1 MTVSEVTE
9 PRSTGPLRAVVFDM
23 DGVLVE
29 SEHLWERMWTR
40 YAARHGH
47 EWSAE
52 DTSTVQGMSSPEW
65 SAYLGRVCGTPEPAS
80 ETERAVVDDMIA
92 ALDDGEI
99 ELLDGAREM
108 VTEVSSVVPIAL
120 ASSAARPLIDAVL
133 KRHGLAEHFTATVS
147 SAEVPRGKPSPD
159 VYTEA
164 ARRLGF
170 TGADCA
176 GVEDSSNGIRA
187 AHAAGMSVV
196 AIPNAGYPPKPDAIA
211 SASVVADSL
220 DHVRKTLLS
229 MLSDPVTESEG
240 A

>member
-1 MTVSEVTE
+1 MTGSQVTE
-9 PRSTGPLRAVVFDM
+9 PRSTNRPRAVVFDM

-47 EWSAE
+47 EWSAR
-52 DTSTVQGMSSPEW
+52 DTATVQGMSSPEW
-65 SAYLGRVCGTPEPAS
+65 SAYLGRVCGSSEPAS
-80 ETERAVVDDMIA
+80 EIERAVVDDMIA

-99 ELLDGAREM
+99 RLLDGAREM
-108 VTEVSSVVPIAL
+108 VTEVSATAPIAL
-120 ASSAARPLIDAVL
+120 ASSAARRLIDAVL
-133 KRHGLAEHFTATVS
+133 DRNGLTGHFSATVS

-164 ARRLGF
+164 AHRLGL
-170 TGADCA
+170 TGPDCA
-176 GVEDSSNGIRA
+176 AVEDSGNGIRA

-196 AIPNAGYPPKPDAIA
+196 AVPNAAYPPKPEALEA
-211 SASVVADSL
+211 ATVVAESP
-220 DHVRKTLLS
+220 HQVRRVLLS
-229 MLSDPVTESEG
+229 LLSPVVEGEG